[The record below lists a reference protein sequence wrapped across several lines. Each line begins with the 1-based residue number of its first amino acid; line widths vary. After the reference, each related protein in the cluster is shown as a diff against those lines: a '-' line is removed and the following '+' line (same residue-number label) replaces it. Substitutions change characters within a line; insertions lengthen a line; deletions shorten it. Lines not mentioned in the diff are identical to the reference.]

1 MTKLIG
7 VLVIALV
14 IWGGYELFELW
25 DKYDTE
31 RDVKEKQ
38 VASNHIV
45 GEQLSGMP
53 DGLEKTYL
61 MAQKNGAT
69 GIRNWLKAYGARV
82 QDPRRAWIELDYV
95 VLVAHTDPVEAK
107 QVFAEVKARTPENSQ
122 VYPRIKE
129 LSKTYE

>member
-7 VLVIALV
+7 ALIIVLL

-25 DKYDTE
+25 DKYDTQ
-31 RDVKEKQ
+31 RDLKQKE
-38 VASNHIV
+38 VAANHIV
-45 GEQLSGMP
+45 GEQLAGMP
-53 DGLEKTYL
+53 QGLERTYEI
-61 MAQKNGAT
+61 AQKNGAT
-69 GIRNWLKAYGARV
+69 GIRNWLKAYGAKV

-107 QVFAEVKARTPENSQ
+107 HVFAEVKARTPPSSP
-122 VYPRIKE
+122 VYSRIKE